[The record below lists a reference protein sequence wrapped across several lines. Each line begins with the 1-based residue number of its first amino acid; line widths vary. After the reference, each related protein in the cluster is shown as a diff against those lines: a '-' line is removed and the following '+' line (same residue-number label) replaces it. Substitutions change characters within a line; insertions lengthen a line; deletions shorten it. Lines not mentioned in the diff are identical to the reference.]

1 MKRTIK
7 FDLFPQKAD
16 CKPIRM
22 RVSYSGKRVDIRIG
36 YSIEPSKWD
45 AEIMRV
51 IPNAKNKFKQ
61 SGNEINRAIMTAET
75 QINEIFV
82 RYELLEKRAPAPDEL
97 KNAFDEMNGKKA
109 PETVKSFRDVYDEFT
124 KTEGIEREWEKLTY
138 VRFGTVKNHLKTFDE
153 NLSFE
158 NLTDE
163 KLQQFLI
170 HLHDV
175 ANLRNSTVAKNI
187 SLFKWFLRWAESK
200 NYYKGKLHESF
211 KPKLKGTDG
220 NSKEVI
226 HLTWDE
232 LMALLEFE
240 FPKNKTSLSAVL
252 DVFCFL
258 CFTGLRYSDVY
269 KLKRS
274 DIKDNHIVVV
284 TKKTNDGIKIEL
296 NKYSKAI
303 LNKYK
308 NVHFKNDKA
317 LPVIS
322 NQKMNDCLKIMGKIA
337 GINDS
342 QRIVYFKK
350 TERIENVYPKYALL
364 TTHCGRRTF
373 VVNAL
378 SLGIP
383 PEVIMKWT
391 GHSDYDS
398 MKPYV
403 KIVDELK
410 EQEMGKFNKK

>member
-1 MKRTIK
+1 
-7 FDLFPQKAD
+7 
-16 CKPIRM
+16 M